1 MTEPTCR
8 NGTER
13 IAQAAR
19 DLPADG
25 YLNVHKSHWG
35 ICRSCG
41 TKWPIGSDLFS
52 SWKNETKEDWGRN
65 AELLSDLTEV
75 QPIADPSEGQGL
87 RLFRPGDD

>member
-1 MTEPTCR
+1 MPVPVGGVCPR
-8 NGTER
+8 CGKS
-13 IAQAAR
+13 
-19 DLPADG
+19 DG

-75 QPIADPSEGQGL
+75 QPIADQSEGQGL